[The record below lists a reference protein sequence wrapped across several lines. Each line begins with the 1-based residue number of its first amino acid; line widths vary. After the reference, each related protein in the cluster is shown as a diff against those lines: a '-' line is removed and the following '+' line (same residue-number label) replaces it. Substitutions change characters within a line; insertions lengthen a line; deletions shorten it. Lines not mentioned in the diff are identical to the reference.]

1 MRLTTALLFIL
12 AIGIPVCG
20 QQDQGQQPAVGMGVA
35 ILSDTEG
42 VDFGPYVSGLVADLQ
57 HNWKWAKPE
66 WMDTRKLVVFISF
79 QVQPGGSIWA
89 SDPIVE
95 RTSGEKTFDDAAI
108 DAIHASNPFEPLP
121 PEFHGAYLELR
132 VGFFR
137 RDKETILLI
146 HFKSLDVIKLAKDQP
161 LKAMVTYT
169 VNDEQTLR
177 SAWVRQ
183 REAGSFDN
191 LGVNDFDVERLSILG
206 PGYKGPFNEDTFRK
220 CVGRYVLGWIGP
232 SGRGVPFTGD
242 PPHLTDVGFDAP
254 SPLDTCDATDLF

>member
-57 HNWKWAKPE
+57 
-66 WMDTRKLVVFISF
+66 
-79 QVQPGGSIWA
+79 Q
-89 SDPIVE
+89 
-95 RTSGEKTFDDAAI
+95 
-108 DAIHASNPFEPLP
+108 PLP